1 MQPDENQIDGDNQVM
16 ISGDVQN
23 PQFVQTGIQPQ
34 TIMIDPNTGM
44 PQNVIIMQQPSS
56 APAVVGVL
64 VIVYG
69 AISLVAS
76 LLGLLGSTLL
86 AAEIDDKILDEYAL
100 QMAVFSIIGFGLSVG
115 TIISGVFI
123 NKRQTKGVHL
133 AWVTI
138 AAGLLI
144 SIIQQMI
151 LPAELSDP
159 SGLGQ
164 AIGIGFSVVCNG
176 ICGLIVAIPR
186 MVRDSGMDDS
196 KLML

>member
-1 MQPDENQIDGDNQVM
+1 MQPDPYG
-16 ISGDVQN
+16 
-23 PQFVQTGIQPQ
+23 QPQ
-34 TIMIDPNTGM
+34 TIIIDPNTGM

-56 APAVVGVL
+56 APAVVGIF
-64 VIVYG
+64 VIIYG
-69 AISLVAS
+69 AISLIAS

-86 AAEIDDKILDEYAL
+86 AAEVDDKVLDEYAL

-176 ICGLIVAIPR
+176 ICGLIVAIPL
-186 MVRDSGMDDS
+186 MVSDSGMDDS